1 MRKLALFALA
11 AFFAISAHAAQTITI
26 CKNTVP
32 PGGAGFPFTWQN
44 GSSGPVTP
52 FVLNDGGCMT
62 FDVTA
67 LDKFNIFKE
76 NVPAGWTLTN
86 ISCAYTTSAV
96 SITGADPN
104 PGFQPGDNTVNI
116 DLNEANVTCKF
127 TDEQKAVTYTDVYA
141 VKFVCGD
148 FRPTPPTVPPD
159 GVEYP
164 VKPGN
169 YYTAINLHN
178 PNSSPIGFRKKAVL
192 LYRADKPPAAEI
204 PQPPGKLYDAKLEPD
219 WGFEIDCPDIRN
231 VLLNG
236 LVPAH
241 TFIKGWVIL
250 EVKGA
255 DPLPLDVTTVY
266 TSHGWERK
274 GNTWLFQGWA
284 EDVEPTLPKRV
295 K

>member
-1 MRKLALFALA
+1 MRKFALLALAALFAFPLLA
-11 AFFAISAHAAQTITI
+11 QQTITI

-32 PGGAGFPFTWQN
+32 PGGTGFPFTWQN
-44 GSSGPVTP
+44 GSSGPITP
-52 FVLNDGGCMT
+52 FVLNDGQCMT
-62 FDVTA
+62 FDVTT

-76 NVPAGWTLTN
+76 NVPPGWTLTN
-86 ISCAYTTSAV
+86 ISCSFTTSAV

-104 PGFQPGDNTVNI
+104 PGFQPGDDTVNI
-116 DLNEANVTCKF
+116 DLNEANVTCRF
-127 TDEQKAVTYTDVYA
+127 TDERQSVPVMDVYA

-148 FRPTPPTVPPD
+148 FRPVPPTHPPN

-178 PNSSPIGFRKKAVL
+178 PNGTPIAFRKKAVL
-192 LYRADKPPAAEI
+192 LYRADKPPAPEE
-204 PQPPGKLYDAKLEPD
+204 PQPPGKLFDAKLEPD

-231 VLLNG
+231 VLLG
-236 LVPAH
+236 GIPPAH

-250 EVKGA
+250 EVRGGE
-255 DPLPLDVTTVY
+255 PLDVTTVY

-274 GNTWLFQGWA
+274 GNTWIYQGWA
-284 EDVEPTLPKRV
+284 QDVETTLPKRV
-295 K
+295 R